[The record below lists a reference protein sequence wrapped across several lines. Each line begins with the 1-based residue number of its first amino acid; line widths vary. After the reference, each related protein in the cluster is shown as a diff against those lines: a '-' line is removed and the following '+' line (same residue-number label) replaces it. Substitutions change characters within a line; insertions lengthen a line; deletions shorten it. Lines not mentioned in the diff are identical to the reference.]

1 MAVLLWTFIPVAFL
15 LSLTPGPGMALV
27 VRNAAVGGTG
37 AAIRTTVG
45 SSLGVGVWAVLSALG
60 ISALVAASETAFVA
74 LKIAGVAVLVWFG
87 VQALRGRKGVAE
99 ESAETR
105 DHAFS
110 SGLLTALANP
120 KLAVFFVALLP
131 QFIPQGAPVLPYA
144 LVMAAILVAA
154 DFSIYVSLG
163 AAVSRTR
170 RMVASTRLAR
180 RVEQATG
187 AVLLAL
193 AGRLA
198 FESR

>member
-1 MAVLLWTFIPVAFL
+1 MLWTFVPVAIL

-27 VRNAAVGGTG
+27 VRNAAVGGAG
-37 AAIRTTVG
+37 AAFRTTVG
-45 SSLGVGVWAVLSALG
+45 SSIGVGAWAVLSTLG

-74 LKIAGVAVLVWFG
+74 LKVAGVVVLVWFG
-87 VQALRGRKGVAE
+87 VQALRGRKGAAE
-99 ESAETR
+99 KPAEAR

-131 QFIPQGAPVLPYA
+131 QFIPHGAPVLPYA
-144 LVMAAILVAA
+144 LAMAAILVAA

-170 RMVASTRLAR
+170 RLVASTGFAR
-180 RVEQATG
+180 RVEQVTG

-198 FESR
+198 LESR

>member
-1 MAVLLWTFIPVAFL
+1 MLWTFVPVAFL

-27 VRNAAVGGTG
+27 VRNAAAGGTR
-37 AAIRTTVG
+37 AAFRTTVG
-45 SSLGVGVWAVLSALG
+45 SSIGVGVWAVLSALG

-74 LKIAGVAVLVWFG
+74 LKIAGVVVLVWFG
-87 VQALRGRKGVAE
+87 VQALRGRKRDAAGPGEA
-99 ESAETR
+99 R

-120 KLAVFFVALLP
+120 KLAVFFVALFP
-131 QFIPQGAPVLPYA
+131 QFIEHGAPVLPYA
-144 LVMAAILVAA
+144 LAMAAILIVA

-163 AAVSRTR
+163 AAVSRAKRTL
-170 RMVASTRLAR
+170 ASTGFAR
-180 RVEQATG
+180 RVEQMTG

-198 FESR
+198 LESR

>member
-1 MAVLLWTFIPVAFL
+1 MLWPLVPLAIL

-27 VRNAAVGGTG
+27 VRNAVVGGTG
-37 AAIRTTVG
+37 AAFRTTVG
-45 SSLGVGVWAVLSALG
+45 SSLGVGVWAVLSAVG

-74 LKIAGVAVLVWFG
+74 PKIAGVVVLVWFG
-87 VQALRGRKGVAE
+87 VQALRGRRGAAAK
-99 ESAETR
+99 SAETR

-120 KLAVFFVALLP
+120 KLAGFFVALLP

-144 LVMAAILVAA
+144 LAMAAILVAA

-170 RMVASTRLAR
+170 RMAASTRFAR
-180 RVEQATG
+180 RVEQVTG

-198 FESR
+198 LESR

>member
-1 MAVLLWTFIPVAFL
+1 VLWTFVPVAVL

-37 AAIRTTVG
+37 AAFRTTVG
-45 SSLGVGVWAVLSALG
+45 SSIGVGVWGVLSALG
-60 ISALVAASETAFVA
+60 ISALVAASETAFVT

-87 VQALRGRKGVAE
+87 VQALRGGKNADEKSRG
-99 ESAETR
+99 TR

-131 QFIPQGAPVLPYA
+131 QFIPHGAPVLPYA
-144 LVMAAILVAA
+144 LAMAAILIAA

-163 AAVSRTR
+163 AAVSRTKR
-170 RMVASTRLAR
+170 VVASSRFAR
-180 RVEQATG
+180 RVEQVTG

-198 FESR
+198 LESR

>member
-1 MAVLLWTFIPVAFL
+1 MLWTFVPVALL

-27 VRNAAVGGTG
+27 VRNAAAGGTG
-37 AAIRTTVG
+37 AAVRTTVG
-45 SSLGVGVWAVLSALG
+45 SSIGVGVWAVLSALG

-74 LKIAGVAVLVWFG
+74 IKIAGVVVLVWFG
-87 VQALRGRKGVAE
+87 VQALRGARRAAAGPGG
-99 ESAETR
+99 TR
-105 DHAFS
+105 STAFS

-131 QFIPQGAPVLPYA
+131 QFIPQNAPVLPYA
-144 LVMAAILVAA
+144 LAMAAILIAA

-163 AAVSRTR
+163 AAVSRTTR
-170 RMVASTRLAR
+170 LVASTRFAR
-180 RVEQATG
+180 LVEQVTG

-198 FESR
+198 LDSR